1 MIIRDKKRLEK
12 KCNPVP
18 TIREGEDIAIK
29 LFDELVKSKVGGIG
43 LAANQ
48 IGINKRVCVIN
59 VKEPIA
65 FINPKIVKLDGEVI
79 VPESC
84 LSFPKKLI
92 TTKRARWV
100 TIESDN
106 HGKLVLGS
114 DKNDDSLLEGV
125 CAQHEIDHLDGI
137 TMFDRRF
144 IKPPLRSNKIG
155 RNQKVT
161 IKKGDESKVMKYKKA
176 QSLLEDGWTIQ
187 TTTLSEQ

>member
-1 MIIRDKKRLEK
+1 MIIKSRDRLEQ
-12 KCNPVP
+12 KCIPVE
-18 TIREGEDIAIK
+18 TIREGEDIATK
-29 LFDELVKSKVGGIG
+29 LFNELVDSKVGGIG

-65 FINPKIVKLDGEVI
+65 FINPRITKLEGEVI

-84 LSFPKKLI
+84 LSFPKKVI
-92 TTKRARWV
+92 TTKRSRWV

-106 HGKLVLGS
+106 HGTVVLGS
-114 DKNDDSLLEGV
+114 NNDDESLLEGV

-144 IKPPLRSNKIG
+144 IKPPIRSNKIG
-155 RNQKVT
+155 RNVKVT
-161 IKKGDESKVMKYKKA
+161 IKKGDDSKILKYKKA
-176 QSLLEDGWTIQ
+176 QSYLDNGWI
-187 TTTLSEQ
+187 LVEA